1 MFSFDK
7 EYKGWSFERVSRHI
21 LYWGFWLSFYCIV
34 NGSQYGSRY
43 FEWFLFEAIIMT
55 VKLPYAYFVAYYLL
69 PKFLPQKRYALLG
82 VSVLLSAL
90 LAVVFMLVIYNHF
103 PYTMKAEESTLWS
116 GKTFY
121 RILDLIYIASLVV
134 IIKLVQEYYR
144 QKKANTQLREEKIKA
159 ELQIL
164 KNQLQPHFLFN
175 TLNNINSLIISNDNN
190 ASNAVL
196 KLSDMLSYMLYDCN
210 VEQVM
215 INKEVDLLKNYIQL
229 EKIRYGD
236 RLDLSFEVSG
246 EVHQKSIAPLLLMP
260 FVENA
265 FKHGVAK
272 SEKKSW
278 IRIYLDVTGDD
289 LSFMVENSLPEE
301 FNNDSSQLK
310 SGIGLHNLKKRLKL
324 LYPNHHSITS
334 NTHDSFLINLKI
346 HL

>member
-7 EYKGWSFERVSRHI
+7 EYKGWSLERISRHI

-34 NGSQYGSRY
+34 NGSQYGNRY
-43 FEWFLFEAIIMT
+43 VEWFLFEALIMT
-55 VKLPYAYFVAYYLL
+55 VKLPYAYFVTYYLL
-69 PKFLPQKRYALLG
+69 PKFLPDKKYVLLG
-82 VSVLLSAL
+82 ISVLLSAL
-90 LAVVFMLVIYNHF
+90 VAVVFILLIYNHF
-103 PYTMKAEESTLWS
+103 PYTMKDEESILWS

-144 QKKANTQLREEKIKA
+144 QKRANTQLREEKINA

-164 KNQLQPHFLFN
+164 RNQLQPHFLFN
-175 TLNNINSLIISNDNN
+175 TLNNINSLIISNDNR

-210 VEQVM
+210 VDQVM
-215 INKEVDLLKNYIQL
+215 MGKEVDLIKNYMQL

-236 RLDLSFEVSG
+236 RLELSFQVSG
-246 EVHQKSIAPLLLMP
+246 EIHQRFIAPLLLMP

-265 FKHGVAK
+265 FKHGIAK

-301 FNNDSSQLK
+301 FENDFPRLK
-310 SGIGLHNLKKRLKL
+310 SGIGLDNLKKRLKL
-324 LYPNHHSITS
+324 LYPNRYSISS
-334 NTHDSFLINLKI
+334 NTHDSYLINLKI